1 MKITLN
7 NLEGNNNLILLNDIP
22 NILKVTDTSGGTKSS
37 YTIEFKN
44 NLQSVTTADTQ
55 WHFEFM
61 GEIISNVLGVNNA
74 VNRNFYVANNN
85 ASTAAS
91 VARAF
96 RNCPKIA
103 TAFKIYN
110 DGATVHLDAIEVG
123 NVQQSSQITTNI
135 SSSYVDM
142 GGVDGTAYSQLNGS
156 KIDVDI
162 FQGSNYITTLEKN
175 WYNGEAAF
183 DISPIIT
190 TFAEYGKTKPF
201 RMAVSA
207 IDSSGNY
214 SLLTSGST
222 NYAAVGYMCNQ
233 GYDYLLNDMQFA
245 QNVSRGSSKGSGFT
259 NYSTLY
265 VYEPRINVSF
275 YRTVDA
281 NLVIVGVQ
289 LLDSAGYSITTATSA
304 YTYDVTDDKLQ
315 DLEINLSSTALSSAF
330 TQAFYVDVALV
341 AYSGSTML
349 DVIKMRYNVIKPL
362 KATGESQRLLFRNS
376 YGGVSFIDMTG
387 QKTIA
392 RSTENTT
399 YQSSIYNYYDT
410 DIRELDKVYDIKT
423 KYTYTLKSHLMEED
437 GTYVFNDLMQSAYVW
452 TEINGEKYLVI
463 IDEVNVDEVENQDG
477 VYQATVKLHMSQPT
491 TLL

>member
-1 MKITLN
+1 MYEIKLN
-7 NLEGNNNLILLNDIP
+7 NQGNNNLILLNDIP

-37 YTIEFKN
+37 YTIEFEG
-44 NLQSVTTADTQ
+44 NLQSVTSADTQ

-61 GEIISNVLGVNNA
+61 DEIISNVLGVNNA

-110 DGATVHLDAIEVG
+110 SGSYVHLDAIEIGDVE
-123 NVQQSSQITTNI
+123 QHSQIATNI
-135 SSSYVDM
+135 SNSYITIA
-142 GGVDGTAYSQLNGS
+142 GTGGTAYSDFNGS

-201 RMAVSA
+201 RMAVSV
-207 IDSSGNY
+207 IDSRGEY

-233 GYDYLLNDMQFA
+233 GDNYLDNRLQFA
-245 QNVSRGSSKGSGFT
+245 QNVSRGANRGGSIRIT
-259 NYSTLY
+259 NNSILY
-265 VYEPRINVSF
+265 IYEPKINLSF
-275 YRTVDA
+275 YRGQFTSGA
-281 NLVIVGVQ
+281 VGVVYFN
-289 LLDSAGYSITTATSA
+289 SAGAAIYSQTYPAWSGTTDSDKLIDLELELTNTSA
-304 YTYDVTDDKLQ
+304 FS
-315 DLEINLSSTALSSAF
+315 ES
-330 TQAFYVDVALV
+330 FYVDVIIAR
-341 AYSGSTML
+341 GSDNIL
-349 DVIKMRYNVIKPL
+349 RMRYNVIKPL
-362 KATGESQRLLFRNS
+362 KATGECQRLLFRNS

-423 KYTYTLKSHLMEED
+423 KYTYTLKSHLIEED
-437 GTYVFNDLMQSAYVW
+437 GTYIFNDLMQSAYVW
-452 TEINGEKYLVI
+452 TEINEEKYLVI

>member
-37 YTIEFKN
+37 YTIDFDG

-55 WHFEFM
+55 WRFEFM

-74 VNRNFYVANNN
+74 VNRNFYVSSANT
-85 ASTAAS
+85 STAAS

-110 DGATVHLDAIEVG
+110 DGTTVHLDAIEIGDVE
-123 NVQQSSQITTNI
+123 QHSQIATNI
-135 SSSYVDM
+135 SNTYITIA
-142 GGVDGTAYSQLNGS
+142 GFGGTAISQLNGS

-162 FQGSNYITTLEKN
+162 FQDGNYITTLEKN

-183 DISPIIT
+183 DVSPIIT

-214 SLLTSGST
+214 SLLTSGGT

-233 GYDYLLNDMQFA
+233 GDDYLLNNLQFA
-245 QNVSRGSSKGSGFT
+245 QNVSRGANRGGIIRIT
-259 NYSTLY
+259 NNSILY
-265 VYEPRINVSF
+265 IYEPKINLSF
-275 YRTVDA
+275 YRGQFTGGT
-281 NLVIVGVQ
+281 VGVVYFN
-289 LLDSAGYSITTATSA
+289 SAETAIASQTYPAWSGTTNSDKLIDLELELTNTSA
-304 YTYDVTDDKLQ
+304 FS
-315 DLEINLSSTALSSAF
+315 ES
-330 TQAFYVDVALV
+330 FYVDVIIAR
-341 AYSGSTML
+341 GSDNIL
-349 DVIKMRYNVIKPL
+349 RMRYNVIKPL
-362 KATGESQRLLFRNS
+362 KATGECQRLFFRNS

-410 DIRELDKVYDIKT
+410 DIRELDKTYNIVT
-423 KYTYTLKSHLMEED
+423 KYTYTLKSHLIEKD

-452 TEINGEKYLVI
+452 TEINGEKYLVL
-463 IDEVNVDEVENQDG
+463 IDEVNVDPVEGQDDIY
-477 VYQATVKLHMSQPT
+477 VATVKLHMSQPT

>member
-44 NLQSVTTADTQ
+44 NLQSVTSADTQ
-55 WHFEFM
+55 WNFEFM

-91 VARAF
+91 VAKAF

-110 DGATVHLDAIEVG
+110 NGATVHLDAIEVG

-135 SSSYVDM
+135 SSSYVDLT
-142 GGVDGTAYSQLNGS
+142 GIDGTAYSQLNGS

-207 IDSSGNY
+207 FRPNGDY
-214 SLLTSGST
+214 SLLTSGGT

-233 GYDYLLNDMQFA
+233 GYDYLFNEMQFA
-245 QNVSRGSSKGSGFT
+245 QNVSRGANKGSGFT

-265 VYEPRINVSF
+265 VYKPMINVSF
-275 YRTVDA
+275 YRADYT
-281 NLVIVGVQ
+281 NIVLGVK
-289 LLDSAGYSITTATSA
+289 LSDSAGSTIITAGKT
-304 YTYDVTDDKLQ
+304 YTYAANDDKLQ
-315 DLEINLSSTALSSAF
+315 DLEINLSSSALASAF
-330 TQAFYVDVALV
+330 TQAFYVDVSLA
-341 AYSGSTML
+341 AISGITPL
-349 DVIKMRYNVIKPL
+349 ATIKMRYNVIKPL
-362 KATGESQRLLFRNS
+362 KATGECQRLYFRNS
-376 YGGVSFIDMTG
+376 YGGVSFVDMTG

-410 DIRELDKVYDIKT
+410 DIRELDKTYNIVT
-423 KYTYTLKSHLMEED
+423 KYTYTLKSHLIEED
-437 GTYVFNDLMQSAYVW
+437 GTYIFNDLMQSAYVW

>member
-37 YTIEFKN
+37 YTIDFIG

-61 GEIISNVLGVNNA
+61 GDIISNVLGVNNA

-135 SSSYVDM
+135 SNSYVDM

-183 DISPIIT
+183 DVSPIIT

-207 IDSSGNY
+207 FRPNGDY

-222 NYAAVGYMCNQ
+222 NYAAVGYRCNN
-233 GYDYLLNDMQFA
+233 GDDYLLNNLQFA
-245 QNVSRGSSKGSGFT
+245 QNVSRGANRGGSIRIT
-259 NYSTLY
+259 NNSILY
-265 VYEPRINVSF
+265 IYEPKINLSF
-275 YRTVDA
+275 YRGQFTGGA
-281 NLVIVGVQ
+281 VGVVYFN
-289 LLDSAGYSITTATSA
+289 SAGAAIYSQTYPAWSGTTDSDKLIDLELELTNTSA
-304 YTYDVTDDKLQ
+304 FS
-315 DLEINLSSTALSSAF
+315 ES
-330 TQAFYVDVALV
+330 FYVDVIIAR
-341 AYSGSTML
+341 GSDNIL
-349 DVIKMRYNVIKPL
+349 RMRYNVIKPL
-362 KATGESQRLLFRNS
+362 KATGECQRLYFRNS
-376 YGGVSFIDMTG
+376 YGGVSFFDMTG

-399 YQSSIYNYYDT
+399 YQTSIYNYYDT

-423 KYTYTLKSHLMEED
+423 KYTYTLKSHLIEED
-437 GTYVFNDLMQSAYVW
+437 GTYIFNDMMQSAYVW
-452 TEINGEKYLVI
+452 TEIDGVKYLVL
-463 IDEVNVDEVENQDG
+463 IDEVNVDPVEGQDG
-477 VYQATVKLHMSQPT
+477 IYMATVKFHLSQPT

>member
-44 NLQSVTTADTQ
+44 NLQSVTSADTQ
-55 WHFEFM
+55 WNFEFM

-110 DGATVHLDAIEVG
+110 SGSYVHLDAIEVG

-135 SSSYVDM
+135 SSSYVDI

-207 IDSSGNY
+207 INSRGDY
-214 SLLTSGST
+214 SLLTSGGT
-222 NYAAVGYMCNQ
+222 NYAAVGYMCNN
-233 GYDYLLNDMQFA
+233 GDDYLLNNLQFA
-245 QNVSRGSSKGSGFT
+245 QNVSRGANRGGSIRIT
-259 NYSTLY
+259 NNSILY
-265 VYEPRINVSF
+265 IYEPKINLSF
-275 YRTVDA
+275 YRGQFTSGA
-281 NLVIVGVQ
+281 IGVVYFN
-289 LLDSAGYSITTATSA
+289 SAGTAIASHTYPAWSGTTNSDKLIDLELELTNTSA
-304 YTYDVTDDKLQ
+304 FS
-315 DLEINLSSTALSSAF
+315 ES
-330 TQAFYVDVALV
+330 FYVDVIIAR
-341 AYSGSTML
+341 GSDNIL
-349 DVIKMRYNVIKPL
+349 RMRYNVIKPL
-362 KATGESQRLLFRNS
+362 KATGESQRLFFRNS

-399 YQSSIYNYYDT
+399 YQSSIYNYYDN

-423 KYTYTLKSHLMEED
+423 KYTYTLKSHLIERD
-437 GTYVFNDLMQSAYVW
+437 GTYIFNDIMQSAYVW
-452 TEINGEKYLVI
+452 TEIDGVKYLVL

-477 VYQATVKLHMSQPT
+477 VYQATVKFHLSQPT